1 MKMFPYLD
9 FPGNAEEAFEHYQTV
24 FGSKIAGI
32 VRFEDMG
39 DPSNMPDAVRRQVAH
54 ISMPLGDGAMLMASD
69 APEGM
74 GPPLTVGN
82 NVVVMIEPDSAEET
96 ERIFDALWQGGKVDM
111 ALQST
116 DWAEKHGSCT
126 DRYGVNWMLNYTGG
140 TDYQL
145 PPRD

>member
-1 MKMFPYLD
+1 MKIHPYLN

-24 FGSKIAGI
+24 FEREIAGV

-39 DPSNMPDAVRRQVAH
+39 DPSNMPEAARRQVAH

-74 GPPLTVGN
+74 GPPVTRGD
-82 NVVVMIEPDSAEET
+82 NVAIMLEPDSAEET
-96 ERIFDALWQGGKVDM
+96 ERLFEALSQGGTVHM
-111 ALQST
+111 ALQRT
-116 DWAEKHGSCT
+116 DWAEKHGVCA
-126 DRYGVNWMLNYTGG
+126 DRFGVNWMLNYTGG
-140 TDYQL
+140 IDYQL